1 MKITKDQEKIIKEY
15 AKENKITIEQAI
27 NYAVTILKQE
37 MEN

>member
-15 AKENKITIEQAI
+15 AKENNLTVDQAI
-27 NYAVTILKQE
+27 NYAVSILKQE